1 MGLLEIHGLSHR
13 FGDHVLFNNTDFSL
27 DKGEHIG
34 IVGANGVG
42 KSTLIKI
49 CTKQIIP
56 DDGTVIWEKGISIG
70 YLDQYAEVDG
80 NLTIRQFLQSA
91 FEDLYKTENTL
102 NDLYF
107 QISKGNQRLL
117 NRAAYLQEILE
128 NSEFYYIDN
137 KIEQIANGLGIS
149 AIGLDKSINR
159 ISGGQRAKVILAKL
173 LLEKADV
180 LLLDEPTNFLDKE
193 HIKWLAEY
201 LSTIDNAFLVISH
214 DSTFLEAIS
223 NRICD
228 IDNKTIKKYY
238 GTFSQFLRKKEFL
251 REDYIRKYSAQQKKI
266 KETEEFIRK
275 NKAGRKSK
283 MARGRQKQLDR
294 MEKMEALNIKEIKPE
309 FRFLECPYT
318 TTEHLRIKKLSI
330 GYYYP
335 LISDISFS
343 ITGGQKVVLTGF
355 NGIGKSTLLKTLM
368 QEILPLSGKFQ
379 FSSQVKIQYYEQD
392 LRWPETKMTPY
403 EIVST
408 RFPSLTQK
416 EIRQKLAKCGVLREH
431 VLQEIGTLSGGE
443 QAKVKLCLIMNE
455 KCNFIIMDEPTNH
468 LDVLAKEA
476 LQEALRS
483 FNGTVLLVSHEEKFY
498 KDWVDKIINVE
509 KMI

>member
-1 MGLLEIHGLSHR
+1 MGLLEINGLSHS
-13 FGDHVLFNNTDFSL
+13 FGDSILFNNASFTL

-34 IVGANGVG
+34 VVGANGVG

-49 CTKQIIP
+49 FTRQIIP
-56 DDGTVIWEKGISIG
+56 DEGTVIWEKGIKIG
-70 YLDQYAEVDG
+70 YLDQYAEING
-80 NLTIRQFLQSA
+80 NLTIKEFLESA
-91 FEDLYKTENTL
+91 FENLYNIESML
-102 NDLYF
+102 NDLYS
-107 QISKGNQRLL
+107 QISKGNQDLL
-117 NRAAYLQEILE
+117 NRAASLQEKLE
-128 NSEFYYIDN
+128 NSGFYYIDN
-137 KIEQIANGLGIS
+137 KIEQISNGLGIN
-149 AIGLDKSINR
+149 AIGLERLISQ

-193 HIKWLAEY
+193 HIKWLAEF

-214 DSTFLEAIS
+214 DTAFLEHIS

-238 GTFSQFLRKKEFL
+238 GTFSQFLKKKEFL
-251 REDYIRKYSAQQKKI
+251 REDYIRKYSSQQKKI

-275 NKAGRKSK
+275 YRAGRKSK
-283 MARGRQKQLDR
+283 MARGRQKQLER

-309 FRFLECPYT
+309 FRFSEMAYT
-318 TTEHLRIKKLSI
+318 STEHLRISNLSI

-335 LISDISFS
+335 LISGMNFS
-343 ITGGQKVVLTGF
+343 VTGGQKVVLTGF

-368 QEILPLSGKFQ
+368 KEVMPLEGTFQ
-379 FSSQVKIQYYEQD
+379 FSSQVEMQYYEQD
-392 LRWPETKMTPY
+392 LRWPDTKMTPY
-403 EIVST
+403 EIVSNE
-408 RFPSLTQK
+408 FHDLSKK
-416 EIRQKLAKCGVLREH
+416 EIRQRLAKCGILGEH

-443 QAKVKLCLIMNE
+443 QAKVKLCLLMNQ

-468 LDVLAKEA
+468 LDVLAKKA
-476 LQEALRS
+476 LQEALKN

-498 KDWVDKIINVE
+498 KDWADKIINIE
-509 KMI
+509 NMI